1 MSELYFQ
8 AEEAYKNKDYTKAR
22 KLLEKEYLKKK
33 TFRTNHFLF
42 LVFLKIEDYIAAYET
57 ANEYIR
63 QYIID
68 NEKFKKYQKAAIF
81 AGMNV
86 KLQELSN
93 NIFEYTTESEQKE
106 FDKNQQTLL
115 TDYLNKNSK
124 LEIMKQLS
132 YLGIFPLFQQR
143 KILKD
148 AYGLSVDDFFI
159 NTKKILIDSNIHPLL
174 KSNILDDYRK
184 LNLEE
189 TVQYTDYKNTVKTLD
204 VKKMK
209 EIEEYKIYKKIYKE
223 FKQLPM
229 NNFEKDLKWKE
240 IVLKLMVLYPFNDIE
255 QNLEQNLI
263 YILLCND
270 EFKVLNE
277 QELAFSKKLEDS
289 NNGIICESTNY
300 VYIIKIDENKVCKKI
315 AYFIV

>member
-22 KLLEKEYLKKK
+22 KLLEKEYLEKK
-33 TFRTNHFLF
+33 TFRTNYFLF

-93 NIFEYTTESEQKE
+93 NIFEYTIESEQKE

-124 LEIMKQLS
+124 LELIKQLS
-132 YLGIFPLFQQR
+132 YLGVFPLFQQR

-189 TVQYTDYKNTVKTLD
+189 TVQYTDYKNTVKILD
-204 VKKMK
+204 VRKLK

-229 NNFEKDLKWKE
+229 NDFEKDLKWKE

-255 QNLEQNLI
+255 QDLEQNLI

-277 QELAFSKKLEDS
+277 QELAFSKKLEDYIEQW
-289 NNGIICESTNY
+289 NNL
-300 VYIIKIDENKVCKKI
+300 
-315 AYFIV
+315 

>member
-22 KLLEKEYLKKK
+22 KLLEKEYLEKK
-33 TFRTNHFLF
+33 TFRTNYFLF

-124 LEIMKQLS
+124 LELIKQLS
-132 YLGIFPLFQQR
+132 YLGVFPLFQQR

-189 TVQYTDYKNTVKTLD
+189 TVQYTDYKNAVKILD
-204 VKKMK
+204 VRKLK

-223 FKQLPM
+223 FKQLPIDD
-229 NNFEKDLKWKE
+229 FEKDLKWKE

-255 QNLEQNLI
+255 QDLEQNLI

-277 QELAFSKKLEDS
+277 QELAFSKKLEDYIEQW
-289 NNGIICESTNY
+289 NNL
-300 VYIIKIDENKVCKKI
+300 
-315 AYFIV
+315 

>member
-22 KLLEKEYLKKK
+22 KLLEKEYLEKK
-33 TFRTNHFLF
+33 TFRTNYFLF

-93 NIFEYTTESEQKE
+93 NIFEYATESEQKE
-106 FDKNQQTLL
+106 FDENQQMLL
-115 TDYLNKNSK
+115 TDYLNKDSK
-124 LEIMKQLS
+124 LELMKRLS
-132 YLGIFPLFQQR
+132 YLGVFPLFQQR

-159 NTKKILIDSNIHPLL
+159 NTKKILIGSNIHPLL

-189 TVQYTDYKNTVKTLD
+189 TVQYTDYKNTVKILD
-204 VKKMK
+204 VKKLK

-223 FKQLPM
+223 FKQLPI
-229 NNFEKDLKWKE
+229 NDFEKDLKWKE

-255 QNLEQNLI
+255 QDLEQNLI

-277 QELAFSKKLEDS
+277 QEIAFSKKLEDYVEQW
-289 NNGIICESTNY
+289 NNL
-300 VYIIKIDENKVCKKI
+300 
-315 AYFIV
+315 

>member
-8 AEEAYKNKDYTKAR
+8 AEEAYKNKDYIKAR
-22 KLLEKEYLKKK
+22 KLLEKEYLEKK
-33 TFRTNHFLF
+33 TFRINYFLF

-124 LEIMKQLS
+124 LELMKQLS
-132 YLGIFPLFQQR
+132 YLGVFPLFQQR

-204 VKKMK
+204 VKKLK

-229 NNFEKDLKWKE
+229 NDFEKDLKWKE

-277 QELAFSKKLEDS
+277 QELAFSKKLEDYIEQW
-289 NNGIICESTNY
+289 NNL
-300 VYIIKIDENKVCKKI
+300 
-315 AYFIV
+315 

>member
-22 KLLEKEYLKKK
+22 KLLEKEYLEKK
-33 TFRTNHFLF
+33 TFRINYFLF

-124 LEIMKQLS
+124 LELMKQLS

-204 VKKMK
+204 VKKLK

-229 NNFEKDLKWKE
+229 NDFEKDLKWKE
-240 IVLKLMVLYPFNDIE
+240 TFLKLMVLYPFNDIE

-277 QELAFSKKLEDS
+277 QELAFSKKLEDYIEQW
-289 NNGIICESTNY
+289 NNL
-300 VYIIKIDENKVCKKI
+300 
-315 AYFIV
+315 

>member
-8 AEEAYKNKDYTKAR
+8 AEEAYKNEDYTKAR
-22 KLLEKEYLKKK
+22 KLLEKEYLEKK
-33 TFRTNHFLF
+33 TFRTNYFLF

-93 NIFEYTTESEQKE
+93 NIFEYTIESEQKE

-124 LEIMKQLS
+124 LELIKQLS
-132 YLGIFPLFQQR
+132 YLGVFPLFQQR

-189 TVQYTDYKNTVKTLD
+189 TVQYTDYKNTVKILD
-204 VKKMK
+204 VRKLK

-229 NNFEKDLKWKE
+229 DDFEKDLKWKE

-277 QELAFSKKLEDS
+277 QELAFSKKLEDYIEQW
-289 NNGIICESTNY
+289 NNL
-300 VYIIKIDENKVCKKI
+300 
-315 AYFIV
+315 

>member
-22 KLLEKEYLKKK
+22 KLLEKEYLEKK
-33 TFRTNHFLF
+33 TFRTNYFLF

-124 LEIMKQLS
+124 LELTKQLS

-204 VKKMK
+204 VKKLK

-229 NNFEKDLKWKE
+229 NDFEKDLKWKE

-277 QELAFSKKLEDS
+277 QELAFSKKLEDYIEQW
-289 NNGIICESTNY
+289 NNL
-300 VYIIKIDENKVCKKI
+300 
-315 AYFIV
+315 

>member
-106 FDKNQQTLL
+106 FDKNQQKLL

-124 LEIMKQLS
+124 LELIKQLS
-132 YLGIFPLFQQR
+132 YLGVFPLFQQR

-189 TVQYTDYKNTVKTLD
+189 TVQYTDYKNTVKILD
-204 VKKMK
+204 VRKLK

-229 NNFEKDLKWKE
+229 NDFEKDLKWKE

-277 QELAFSKKLEDS
+277 QELAFSKKLEDYIEQW
-289 NNGIICESTNY
+289 NNL
-300 VYIIKIDENKVCKKI
+300 
-315 AYFIV
+315 

>member
-22 KLLEKEYLKKK
+22 KLLEKEYLEKK
-33 TFRTNHFLF
+33 TFRTNYFLF

-124 LEIMKQLS
+124 LELMKQLS

-277 QELAFSKKLEDS
+277 QELAFSKKLEDYIEQW
-289 NNGIICESTNY
+289 NNL
-300 VYIIKIDENKVCKKI
+300 
-315 AYFIV
+315 

>member
-22 KLLEKEYLKKK
+22 KLLEKEYLEKK
-33 TFRTNHFLF
+33 TFRINYFLF

-124 LEIMKQLS
+124 LELMKQLS

-204 VKKMK
+204 VKKLK
-209 EIEEYKIYKKIYKE
+209 EIKEYKIYKKIYKE

-229 NNFEKDLKWKE
+229 NDFEKDLKWKE
-240 IVLKLMVLYPFNDIE
+240 IFLKLMVLYPFNDIE

-277 QELAFSKKLEDS
+277 QELAFSKKLEDYIEQW
-289 NNGIICESTNY
+289 NNL
-300 VYIIKIDENKVCKKI
+300 
-315 AYFIV
+315 

>member
-1 MSELYFQ
+1 MNYIFKL
-8 AEEAYKNKDYTKAR
+8 KKHINKDYTKAR
-22 KLLEKEYLKKK
+22 KLLEKEYLEKK
-33 TFRTNHFLF
+33 TFRTNYFLF

-124 LEIMKQLS
+124 LELMKQLS

-204 VKKMK
+204 VKKLK

-229 NNFEKDLKWKE
+229 NDFEKDLKWKE

-277 QELAFSKKLEDS
+277 QELAFSKKLEDYIEQW
-289 NNGIICESTNY
+289 NNL
-300 VYIIKIDENKVCKKI
+300 
-315 AYFIV
+315 

>member
-22 KLLEKEYLKKK
+22 KLLEKEYLEKK
-33 TFRTNHFLF
+33 TFRTNYFLF

-124 LEIMKQLS
+124 LELMKQLS

-174 KSNILDDYRK
+174 KSNTLDDYRK

-204 VKKMK
+204 VKKLK

-229 NNFEKDLKWKE
+229 NDFEKDLKWKE

-277 QELAFSKKLEDS
+277 QELAFSKKLEDYIEQW
-289 NNGIICESTNY
+289 NNL
-300 VYIIKIDENKVCKKI
+300 
-315 AYFIV
+315 

>member
-22 KLLEKEYLKKK
+22 KLLEKEYLEKK
-33 TFRTNHFLF
+33 TFRTNYFLF

-106 FDKNQQTLL
+106 FDKNQQKLL

-124 LEIMKQLS
+124 LELIKQLS
-132 YLGIFPLFQQR
+132 YLGVFPLFQQR

-189 TVQYTDYKNTVKTLD
+189 TVQYTDYKNTVKILD
-204 VKKMK
+204 VRKLK

-223 FKQLPM
+223 FKQLPIDD
-229 NNFEKDLKWKE
+229 FEKDLKWKE

-277 QELAFSKKLEDS
+277 QELAFSKKLEDYIEQW
-289 NNGIICESTNY
+289 NNL
-300 VYIIKIDENKVCKKI
+300 
-315 AYFIV
+315 

>member
-8 AEEAYKNKDYTKAR
+8 AEEAYKNKDYIKAR
-22 KLLEKEYLKKK
+22 KLLEKEYLEKK
-33 TFRTNHFLF
+33 TFRTNYFLF

-115 TDYLNKNSK
+115 TDYLSKNSK
-124 LEIMKQLS
+124 LELMKQLS

-204 VKKMK
+204 VKKLK

-229 NNFEKDLKWKE
+229 NDFEKDLKWKE

-277 QELAFSKKLEDS
+277 QELAFSKKLEDYIEQW
-289 NNGIICESTNY
+289 NNL
-300 VYIIKIDENKVCKKI
+300 
-315 AYFIV
+315 

>member
-22 KLLEKEYLKKK
+22 KLLEKEYLEKK
-33 TFRTNHFLF
+33 TFRTNYFLF

-124 LEIMKQLS
+124 LELIKQLS
-132 YLGIFPLFQQR
+132 YLGVFPLFQQR

-189 TVQYTDYKNTVKTLD
+189 TVQYTDYKNTVKILD
-204 VKKMK
+204 VRKLK

-229 NNFEKDLKWKE
+229 DDFEKDLKWKE

-255 QNLEQNLI
+255 QDLEQNLI

-277 QELAFSKKLEDS
+277 QELAFSKKLEDYIEQW
-289 NNGIICESTNY
+289 NNL
-300 VYIIKIDENKVCKKI
+300 
-315 AYFIV
+315 

>member
-22 KLLEKEYLKKK
+22 KLLEKEYLEKK
-33 TFRTNHFLF
+33 TFRTNYFLF
-42 LVFLKIEDYIAAYET
+42 LVFLKIEDYIAAYKT

-124 LEIMKQLS
+124 LELMKQLS
-132 YLGIFPLFQQR
+132 YLGVFPLFQQR

-189 TVQYTDYKNTVKTLD
+189 TVQYTDYKNTVKILD
-204 VKKMK
+204 VRKLK

-229 NNFEKDLKWKE
+229 NDFEKDLKWKE

-255 QNLEQNLI
+255 QDLEQNLI

-277 QELAFSKKLEDS
+277 QELAFSKKLEDYIEQW
-289 NNGIICESTNY
+289 NNL
-300 VYIIKIDENKVCKKI
+300 
-315 AYFIV
+315 

>member
-22 KLLEKEYLKKK
+22 KLLEKEYLEKK
-33 TFRTNHFLF
+33 TFRTNYFLF

-124 LEIMKQLS
+124 LELMKQLS

-204 VKKMK
+204 VKKLK

-229 NNFEKDLKWKE
+229 NDFEKDLKWKE

-277 QELAFSKKLEDS
+277 QELAFSKKLEDHIEQW
-289 NNGIICESTNY
+289 NNL
-300 VYIIKIDENKVCKKI
+300 
-315 AYFIV
+315 

>member
-22 KLLEKEYLKKK
+22 KLLEKEYLEKK

-159 NTKKILIDSNIHPLL
+159 NTKKILIDFNIHPLL

-204 VKKMK
+204 VKKLK

-229 NNFEKDLKWKE
+229 NDFEKDLKWKE

-277 QELAFSKKLEDS
+277 QELAFSKKLEDYIEQW
-289 NNGIICESTNY
+289 NNL
-300 VYIIKIDENKVCKKI
+300 
-315 AYFIV
+315 